1 MLDLP
6 TWDLL
11 ARLLLALACGAA
23 IGLNRDLHKKAAGVR
38 TFGLVCTG
46 SAIVALLMVE
56 TSADPSAISR
66 VVQGVLT
73 GIGFLGAGVIL
84 HQPTSRRV
92 TGLTTAAAIWLT
104 AGLGLAC
111 GLGKFLL
118 AIAGVAV
125 ALLIIVIGRPLER
138 YCEKLMGSREGAAST
153 DGPPELDG

>member
-1 MLDLP
+1 MLDSAI
-6 TWDLL
+6 WDLL
-11 ARLLLALACGAA
+11 ARLLLALACGAV

-46 SAIVALLMVE
+46 SAVAALLMMQ
-56 TSADPSAISR
+56 TNADPNAISR

-84 HQPTSRRV
+84 HQPTSKGV

-111 GLGKFLL
+111 GLGKFPL
-118 AIAGVAV
+118 AIAGLAA
-125 ALLIIVIGRPLER
+125 ALMIIVLGRPLER
-138 YCEKLMGSREGAAST
+138 YCEKHLGTRDGEEST
-153 DGPPELDG
+153 ADPPDLDG